1 MGCTLSSDKRRLP
14 AEIRK
19 LQKQHFLSKQNSLK
33 KQDQQVLYI
42 LCTIYGGSNQAQEST
57 LDKKSWTFSQS
68 VGRPPKNRIFITQEV
83 WSISL

>member
-33 KQDQQVLYI
+33 KQDQQVLCI
-42 LCTIYGGSNQAQEST
+42 LYTSLYLVWKVIQEIR
-57 LDKKSWTFSQS
+57 LHFSFTKEQP
-68 VGRPPKNRIFITQEV
+68 GFLKPEV
-83 WSISL
+83 HNFKLFRLV